1 MRFLT
6 RKKHVII
13 FGLAISLIIVLA
25 GALIWMS
32 SLMYTYN
39 KFKSDFRNCILYVEN
54 NDYMRADHEGISV
67 HVSPKNAVFIYN
79 EIVNG
84 GYIVND
90 FNIPQEE
97 GLVLDFGNGY
107 LLKVWE
113 VDTSSV
119 NVLFIDPDQN
129 EFKYQ
134 TSEITRYSTL
144 LILSSVKGA
153 NYPNE
158 PWASGN

>member
-13 FGLAISLIIVLA
+13 FGLAILLIIVIA
-25 GALIWMS
+25 GALIWMG
-32 SLMYTYN
+32 SLTYTYN
-39 KFKSDFRNCILYVEN
+39 RFTGDFRNCISYVEN
-54 NDYMRADHEGISV
+54 NDNMRADHEGISV
-67 HVSPKNAVFIYN
+67 HVSPKNAFFICN

-90 FNIPQEE
+90 FSIPQEE

-113 VDTSSV
+113 ADTSGV

-134 TSEITRYSTL
+134 TSEITRYSSL

-158 PWASGN
+158 PWTSGN